1 MPGAWTEGYW
11 LSYSLSGNP
20 RLSFEI
26 PTSGAGGTIWPW
38 KYLNESHRFD
48 VIKAQLD
55 TSWLYVEWVD
65 GTKEITR
72 IVALKR
78 F

>member
-11 LSYSLSGNP
+11 LSYTLNGDP

-26 PTSGAGGTIWPW
+26 PVTGTGTTIWPW
-38 KYLNESHRFD
+38 KVLTGAMRFD
-48 VIKAQLD
+48 VIEAQLD
-55 TSWLYVEWVD
+55 TSWVWVD
-65 GTKEITR
+65 WTEPTREVTR
-72 IVALKR
+72 IVSLKR